1 MKIKFTKLEGA
12 GNDYIYIDAINDLPE
27 NLIND
32 TNFYRELAIKISDRH
47 FGVGSDGVIVIL
59 PCDID
64 SKDADFKMRMFNA
77 DGSEGEMCGNGIRCF
92 AKYVYD
98 HKLTSKNPIKIN
110 TLAGIKTVQVFAD
123 DKINGYCDNI
133 NAENLN
139 LQSKSNNNAV
149 DADVN
154 INVNADTFFTDSISC
169 IGGIGNDADINNSR
183 GENIV
188 LINAANFNNSGGFV
202 KYARVEMG
210 KPEFESSKIP
220 VNINKSEII
229 DEPLKAGDIEF
240 KINCVSMGN
249 PHCVIFVN
257 DVDNFN
263 VGFYGPLIENNPLF
277 PKKINVEFTQIISDN
292 YVKVRTWERGSGETL
307 ACGTGACGVYSI
319 IKKTVNNNIDSL
331 NVVLRGGVLQITG
344 DINKSV
350 LMTGPANEVFS
361 GYYDFEF

>member
-1 MKIKFTKLEGA
+1 MKFTKLEGA

-64 SKDADFKMRMFNA
+64 SKDADFRMRMFNA

-123 DKINGYCDNI
+123 DNINGYCDNI

-139 LQSKSNNNAV
+139 LQSKSNNNA
-149 DADVN
+149 
-154 INVNADTFFTDSISC
+154 
-169 IGGIGNDADINNSR
+169 DINNSG

-277 PKKINVEFTQIISDN
+277 PKK
-292 YVKVRTWERGSGETL
+292 
-307 ACGTGACGVYSI
+307 
-319 IKKTVNNNIDSL
+319 
-331 NVVLRGGVLQITG
+331 
-344 DINKSV
+344 
-350 LMTGPANEVFS
+350 
-361 GYYDFEF
+361 

>member
-64 SKDADFKMRMFNA
+64 SNSNSKDVDFRMRMFNA

-98 HKLTSKNPIKIN
+98 HKLTSKNTVKIN
-110 TLAGIKTVQVFAD
+110 TLAGIKTV
-123 DKINGYCDNI
+123 
-133 NAENLN
+133 NL
-139 LQSKSNNNAV
+139 
-149 DADVN
+149 
-154 INVNADTFFTDSISC
+154 
-169 IGGIGNDADINNSR
+169 
-183 GENIV
+183 
-188 LINAANFNNSGGFV
+188 NNSGGFV

-210 KPEFESSKIP
+210 RPEFESSKIP
-220 VNINKSEII
+220 VNINKSEVI

-263 VGFYGPLIENNPLF
+263 VGFL
-277 PKKINVEFTQIISDN
+277 
-292 YVKVRTWERGSGETL
+292 RTSYR
-307 ACGTGACGVYSI
+307 
-319 IKKTVNNNIDSL
+319 K
-331 NVVLRGGVLQITG
+331 
-344 DINKSV
+344 
-350 LMTGPANEVFS
+350 
-361 GYYDFEF
+361 

>member
-64 SKDADFKMRMFNA
+64 SKDADFRMRMFNA

-123 DKINGYCDNI
+123 DNINGYCDNI

-139 LQSKSNNNAV
+139 LQSKSNNNA
-149 DADVN
+149 
-154 INVNADTFFTDSISC
+154 
-169 IGGIGNDADINNSR
+169 DINNSG

-319 IKKTVNNNIDSL
+319 IKKTINNNIDFL
-331 NVVLRGGVLQITG
+331 NVILRGGVLQITG

>member
-1 MKIKFTKLEGA
+1 MKIKFRKLEGA

-64 SKDADFKMRMFNA
+64 SKDADFRMRMFNA

-123 DKINGYCDNI
+123 DNINGYCDNI

-139 LQSKSNNNAV
+139 LQSKSNNNA
-149 DADVN
+149 
-154 INVNADTFFTDSISC
+154 
-169 IGGIGNDADINNSR
+169 DINNSG

-319 IKKTVNNNIDSL
+319 IKKTINNNIDFL
-331 NVVLRGGVLQITG
+331 NVILRGGVLQITG

>member
-12 GNDYIYIDAINDLPE
+12 GNDYIYVDAINDLPE

-32 TNFYRELAIKISDRH
+32 TDFYRELAIKISDRH

-59 PCDID
+59 PYDID
-64 SKDADFKMRMFNA
+64 SKDADFRMRMFNA

-98 HKLTSKNPIKIN
+98 HKLTSKNPVKIN
-110 TLAGIKTVQVFAD
+110 TPAGIKTVQVFTN
-123 DKINGYCDNI
+123 DKIDSYYGNI
-133 NAENLN
+133 NAENPN
-139 LQSKSNNNAV
+139 SNPNNNANS
-149 DADVN
+149 AAVN
-154 INVNADTFFTDSISC
+154 FTDTFLGDSIISD
-169 IGGIGNDADINNSR
+169 IGGTGGGKGYSRTDNSINHTD
-183 GENIV
+183 
-188 LINAANFNNSGGFV
+188 GFV
-202 KYARVEMG
+202 KYATVEMG

-229 DEPLKAGDIEF
+229 NEPLKAGDIEF

-277 PKKINVEFTQIISDN
+277 PKRINVEFTQIISDN

-331 NVVLRGGVLQITG
+331 NVILRGGVLQITG

>member
-32 TNFYRELAIKISDRH
+32 TNFYRELAVKISDRH

-59 PCDID
+59 PYDIN
-64 SKDADFKMRMFNA
+64 SKDADFRMRMFNA

-98 HKLTSKNPIKIN
+98 HKLTSKNPVKIN
-110 TLAGIKTVQVFAD
+110 TLAGIKTIQVFAD
-123 DKINGYCDNI
+123 DKISLKGSI
-133 NAENLN
+133 NAESLGDTLYGN
-139 LQSKSNNNAV
+139 STGIGTGS
-149 DADVN
+149 DADAN
-154 INVNADTFFTDSISC
+154 ISNS
-169 IGGIGNDADINNSR
+169 GGECEGKK
-183 GENIV
+183 IV
-188 LINAANFNNSGGFV
+188 LINVANLNNNSGGFV
-202 KYARVEMG
+202 KYAAVEMG
-210 KPEFESSKIP
+210 KPEFEGYKIP

-229 DEPLKAGDIEF
+229 NEPIKAGDIEF

-292 YVKVRTWERGSGETL
+292 YVKVRTWERGSGETF

-331 NVVLRGGVLQITG
+331 NVILRGGVLQITG

-350 LMTGPANEVFS
+350 SMTGPANEVFS

>member
-32 TNFYRELAIKISDRH
+32 TNFYRELAVKISDRH

-59 PCDID
+59 PYDID
-64 SKDADFKMRMFNA
+64 SKDADFRMRMFNA
-77 DGSEGEMCGNGIRCF
+77 DGSEGEMCGNGVRCF

-98 HKLTSKNPIKIN
+98 RKLTSKNPIKIS
-110 TLAGIKTVQVFAD
+110 TLAGIKTVKVFAD
-123 DKINGYCDNI
+123 DKINFN
-133 NAENLN
+133 
-139 LQSKSNNNAV
+139 
-149 DADVN
+149 
-154 INVNADTFFTDSISC
+154 
-169 IGGIGNDADINNSR
+169 GGIYAGINNSGGG
-183 GENIV
+183 GENIA
-188 LINAANFNNSGGFV
+188 LINAAHLNNNAGGFV
-202 KYARVEMG
+202 KYATVEMG
-210 KPEFESSKIP
+210 KPEFEGYKIP

-229 DEPLKAGDIEF
+229 NEPLKAGDIEF

-257 DVDNFN
+257 DVDDFN

-277 PKKINVEFTQIISDN
+277 PKRINVEFAQIISDN

-331 NVVLRGGVLQITG
+331 NVVLRGGILQITG